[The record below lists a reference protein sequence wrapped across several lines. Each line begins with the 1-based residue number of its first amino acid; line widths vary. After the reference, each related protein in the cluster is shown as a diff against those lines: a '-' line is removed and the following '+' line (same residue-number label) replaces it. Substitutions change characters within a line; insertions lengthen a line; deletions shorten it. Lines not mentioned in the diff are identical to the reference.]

1 MIYFHNDF
9 TKRGYKDYH
18 VKRLLKEGKL
28 FYIKKGVYST
38 TKEINYLEYIV
49 KKHPNAIIDLWTACY
64 CYGFIK
70 ENKMPYVIATKQKDR
85 KIKDENIKQIFMS
98 DDLYN
103 LGLNILKFEGIQ
115 IKTFDIERLLIE
127 VVRNKTNIDFEIY
140 TEIIDSYKKLRKI
153 LNKRKIN
160 LYLPHFKDKKILAR
174 IAKEVYEEELPES

>member
-1 MIYFHNDF
+1 MIYMHNDF

-38 TKEINYLEYIV
+38 TKEINYFEYIV

-70 ENKMPYVIATKQKDR
+70 ENVPPYVIATKQKDR
-85 KIKDENIKQIFMS
+85 KIKDENIKQIFMT
-98 DDLYN
+98 DELYM
-103 LGLNILKFEGIQ
+103 LGQNILKFEGVQ

-127 VVRNKTNIDFEIY
+127 VVRNKTSIDHDLYIEIM
-140 TEIIDSYKKLRKI
+140 ESYKKIIKI
-153 LNKRKIN
+153 LNKRK
-160 LYLPHFKDKKILAR
+160 LQSYLPYFKDKKILKR
-174 IAKEVYEEELPES
+174 IETDVLEGKID

>member
-1 MIYFHNDF
+1 MIYMHNDF

-38 TKEINYLEYIV
+38 TKEINYFEYIV

-70 ENKMPYVIATKQKDR
+70 ENVHPYAIATKQKDR
-85 KIKDENIKQIFMS
+85 KIKDENIKQIFMT
-98 DDLYN
+98 DELYM
-103 LGLNILKFEGIQ
+103 LGQNILKFEGVQ

-127 VVRNKTNIDFEIY
+127 VVRNKTNIDHDLY
-140 TEIIDSYKKLRKI
+140 TEIIDSYKKIIKI
-153 LNKRKIN
+153 LNKRK
-160 LYLPHFKDKKILAR
+160 LQSYLPYFKDKRILKRIETDVLSEKID
-174 IAKEVYEEELPES
+174 